1 MSRFEL
7 LEPFLEDGILNTN
20 FFNGRLLSAED
31 LRTEQQAA
39 LKRASHLGAAV
50 GAGVVRGLRV
60 GRVPATSPP
69 GTLTSAAVKV
79 SKGLGVNAA
88 GQTLWLPSDSEVKLV
103 RERVTAPPEA
113 GLFTICQPPR
123 TQTVAAGAGAYVL
136 AVRPASG
143 FAGQAP
149 LSGLGGTGLSS
160 PGCGSRYAVGG
171 VQFKLA
177 DLSIAGNKSIDD
189 AARARIIAL
198 MSAEDA
204 ASLSRLR
211 NELAHACFG
220 TQRLQTLAANPYA
233 EDDDP
238 FSDTDDPQTATDE
251 RPGPT
256 PAYGALADLYQSGA
270 LDACDLPLALV
281 YWSKNGIE
289 FIDEWS
295 ARRRLTR
302 GAAFERWSPRADD
315 RREAEGGAAFQQFQ
329 DQIETFTDA
338 PHTVEAREHFRYLP
352 AAGIIPAA
360 AVGAA
365 AAGAFRR
372 EVFFAGMTCREPVHL
387 DGARLAA
394 LLRHSF
400 TFDPVDAASGEM
412 IYLYRVVQNAR
423 AADAKASVRRYLV
436 FTTGHMPWAGE
447 ARFDLARWD
456 YSNYV

>member
-31 LRTEQQAA
+31 LRTEQQAT

-60 GRVPATSPP
+60 SKVPPASPG

-79 SKGLGVNAA
+79 SKGLGVNGG
-88 GQTLWLPSDSEVKLV
+88 GQTLWLPSEAEVKLV
-103 RERVTAPPEA
+103 RERETAPPEA
-113 GLFTICQPPR
+113 GLFTACPPPL
-123 TQTVAAGAGAYVL
+123 TQTVAAGAGVYVL

-149 LSGLGGTGLSS
+149 VSGLGGAGLSS

-171 VQFKLA
+171 VRFKLA
-177 DLSIAGNKSIDD
+177 DLAIADNANIDA
-189 AARARIIAL
+189 AARARITAL
-198 MSAEDA
+198 MSAGDA

-220 TQRLQTLAANPYA
+220 TARFAALVANPYA

-238 FSDTDDPQTATDE
+238 FAERDDPQTAADE
-251 RPGPT
+251 REQPA
-256 PAYGALADLYQSGA
+256 PAYGALQYLYQSCA
-270 LDACDLPLALV
+270 LDSCDLPLALV

-289 FIDEWS
+289 FVDEWS
-295 ARRRLTR
+295 VRRRLTR
-302 GAAFERWSPRADD
+302 GAAFERWSPLADD
-315 RREAEGGAAFQQFQ
+315 RRAAEGGAAFQQFQ
-329 DQIETFTDA
+329 DQIEALSTSA
-338 PHTVEAREHFRYLP
+338 HLVKAREHFRYLP

-360 AVGAA
+360 KEGAGQ
-365 AAGAFRR
+365 GAFSR
-372 EVFFAGMTCREPVHL
+372 EVFFAGMTCRPPVHM

-394 LLRHSF
+394 LLRLSL
-400 TFDPVDAASGEM
+400 TFPPLDVTGGEV
-412 IYLYRVVQNAR
+412 IWLSWVVQNAR
-423 AADAKASVRRYLV
+423 AADADDAVRRYLV
-436 FTTGHMPWAGE
+436 FSKGHMPPE
-447 ARFDLARWD
+447 DNARFDLARWD